1 MSRRLVL
8 CITNHHLLAYHWEAN
23 LFGDPVVFAQEETGR
38 VRFREYLEQAGEPDA
53 VLILID
59 ITEEE
64 LKLERVPR
72 LNPLSRSRMLQNR
85 ANRLLRHTAF
95 RHALALGRAPGE
107 EGQESALF
115 AGLTAPEDGLLPWLA
130 ILEERRLPVAGIWS
144 IPLLTPRLFRS
155 QVDPSHRD
163 QLLVSVNSGGLRQT
177 YLRDGQILISRL
189 SRIPAVEIED
199 LPPFLHGEVARMQG
213 YLVSQRLYAWNTEL
227 QVYILCY
234 PALHALMSRGPHE
247 IGSARLHALD
257 VTRLAREL
265 GLKNTLTTGKMDRL
279 YAQGVIRWRIPN
291 HYARDDDRMVYR
303 ILRLREGVRWAAMAL
318 FGVSLVAGAV
328 LFLQGRALRDQ
339 QPALSREAEEVQRLV
354 GRSTRNRSSQ
364 EGRAIIATVR
374 LAGWVEAR
382 IADPRAMYAILGEVL
397 ARHEALLL
405 DTLEWSAEE
414 ARPAGGKQAG
424 GGSAGEKP
432 MQRVRLTGR
441 VQPFTTAREAMD
453 TVERFVR
460 ELRARRE
467 VVEVQ
472 PARLPMQAGADAV
485 IRSGEAVTAEQQA
498 RFELSILLHPPV
510 GAS

>member
-8 CITNHHLLAYHWEAN
+8 CVTNHHLLVYPWEAN
-23 LFGDPVVFAQEETGR
+23 LFGEPLVFAQEESGR

-53 VLILID
+53 VLILVD

-64 LKLERVPR
+64 LKLERVPK
-72 LNPLSRSRMLQNR
+72 LNPFRRSLLLQNR
-85 ANRLLRHTAF
+85 ANRLLRHTVF
-95 RHALALGRAPGE
+95 RHALALGRVPGE
-107 EGQESALF
+107 EGGQESALF
-115 AGLTAPEDGLLPWLA
+115 AGLTAPEDGLLPWLS

-155 QVDPSHRD
+155 QTDPTHRD

-177 YLRDGQILISRL
+177 YLRDGRILISRL
-189 SRIPAVEIED
+189 SRIPAVEVED

-227 QVYILCY
+227 HVYILCH

-247 IGSARLHALD
+247 IGSARLHPLD

-279 YAQGVIRWRIPN
+279 YAQGVIRWRIPD
-291 HYARDDDRMVYR
+291 HYGRDGDRLVHR
-303 ILRLREGVRWAAMAL
+303 ALRLRDGVRWAAIAL
-318 FGVSLVAGAV
+318 FGVSLVTGAV

-354 GRSTRNRSSQ
+354 GQATRHRSFQ
-364 EGRAIIATVR
+364 EGRAIIATAR
-374 LAGWVEAR
+374 LADWVEAR
-382 IADPRAMYAILGEVL
+382 IADPRVMYAILGAVL

-405 DTLEWSAEE
+405 DSLEWSAEE
-414 ARPAGGKQAG
+414 ARPAAGKPSGKGVAR
-424 GGSAGEKP
+424 P
-432 MQRVRLTGR
+432 LQRVRLAGR
-441 VQPFTTAREAMD
+441 VQPFTTVREAMD
-453 TVERFVR
+453 AVERFVK
-460 ELRARRE
+460 ELRAKGE

-472 PARLPMQAGADAV
+472 LVRMPMQGGANAV
-485 IRSGEAVTAEQQA
+485 IKSGEVVTPEQQS
-498 RFELSILLHPPV
+498 RFELGILLQPPG